1 MEEVRKLFDLLQV
14 HNWLPV
20 LLFLV
25 PRLFSRGSG
34 KSMNVKKKEAGGIQ
48 NQT

>member
-25 PRLFSRGSG
+25 HASFFSRLRE
-34 KSMNVKKKEAGGIQ
+34 KYECKKKKQGGIQ